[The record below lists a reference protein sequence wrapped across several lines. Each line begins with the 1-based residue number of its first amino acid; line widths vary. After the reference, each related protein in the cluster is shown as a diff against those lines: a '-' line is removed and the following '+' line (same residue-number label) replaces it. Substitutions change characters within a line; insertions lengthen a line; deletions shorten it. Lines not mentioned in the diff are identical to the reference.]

1 MSAQQQGRA
10 QRFFPIRVATPGE
23 PGAHAASAALATGDA
38 CSSGE
43 SFALMVLG
51 DSMLPEFAEGE
62 IIVIEPDGLASDGSF
77 VFARCNDEW
86 IFRQLARD
94 AAGGWVLRPLNPAY
108 PDLPIA
114 DLSAVRGVIIQKSRP
129 GRRRASKRYVT

>member
-1 MSAQQQGRA
+1 LGEKQSGRS
-10 QRFFPIRVATPGE
+10 QRSFAIRVETLGT
-23 PGAHAASAALATGDA
+23 HDAAGGHDPGDA

-43 SFALMVLG
+43 AFALMVLG

-62 IIVIEPDGLASDGSF
+62 VIVIEPDGLAGDGSF

-94 AAGGWVLRPLNPAY
+94 AAGDWVLRPLNPAY
-108 PDLPIA
+108 PEIPIP
-114 DLSAVRGVIIQKSRP
+114 DLSAVRGVIIQKSKP
-129 GRRRASKRYVT
+129 GRRRASKRYVA

>member
-1 MSAQQQGRA
+1 VDAQEADGPKRV
-10 QRFFPIRVATPGE
+10 FPIRVEALDDPAPGE
-23 PGAHAASAALATGDA
+23 ARDA
-38 CSSGE
+38 VGGCSSGE

-62 IIVIEPDGLASDGSF
+62 IIVIEPDGLATEGSF

-94 AAGGWVLRPLNPAY
+94 AAGGWMLRPLNPAY

-114 DLSAVRGVIIQKSRP
+114 DLSAVRGVIIQKSKP
-129 GRRRASKRYVT
+129 GRRRASKRYVA

>member
-1 MSAQQQGRA
+1 MGAQGSDGSKRV
-10 QRFFPIRVATPGE
+10 FPIRVEALGPG
-23 PGAHAASAALATGDA
+23 GADVPADGHDA
-38 CSSGE
+38 GGCSSGE

-62 IIVIEPDGLASDGSF
+62 IIVIEPDGLVSEGSF

-94 AAGGWVLRPLNPAY
+94 AAGHWLLRPLNPAY
-108 PDLPIA
+108 PDIPIA
-114 DLSAVRGVIIQKSRP
+114 DLSAVRGVIIQKSKP
-129 GRRRASKRYVT
+129 GRRRASKRYVA